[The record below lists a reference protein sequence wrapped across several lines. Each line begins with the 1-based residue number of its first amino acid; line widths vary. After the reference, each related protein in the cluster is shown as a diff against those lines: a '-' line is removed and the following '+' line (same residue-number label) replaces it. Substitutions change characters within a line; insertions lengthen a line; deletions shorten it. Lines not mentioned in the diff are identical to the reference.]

1 MSTGPIQTVRRDD
14 GHTYH
19 TTGHTDVHRSK
30 RTAERCK
37 QTIDTNSPRRSTLHL
52 TNNDNMQKQL
62 VVDNPICRVMTL
74 VKKIY
79 IYIYIYIYILFFY

>member
-14 GHTYH
+14 GMMGNHTHH

-30 RTAERCK
+30 RASERCK
-37 QTIDTNSPRRSTLHL
+37 QDHIDANSPRRSTLHL

-62 VVDNPICRVMTL
+62 VGDNTTCRVMNL
-74 VKKIY
+74 VKKIQKNF
-79 IYIYIYIYILFFY
+79 FFY